1 MIKRKSS
8 ANLMMGNEKK
18 MESFQHGTNSL
29 SNSISAKMLA
39 GSKVYQKSK
48 LKESEKISLN
58 DMIQKK
64 NSEGFKKENKETL
77 WKQITSNPKALD
89 IRDKLIRF

>member
-18 MESFQHGTNSL
+18 LEALQHGSNSL

-48 LKESEKISLN
+48 VKQSEKINLN

-64 NSEGFKKENKETL
+64 NLEGFKKETL
-77 WKQITSNPKALD
+77 WKQITSNPKTLD

>member
-1 MIKRKSS
+1 
-8 ANLMMGNEKK
+8 
-18 MESFQHGTNSL
+18 
-29 SNSISAKMLA
+29 MLA

-64 NSEGFKKENKETL
+64 GIEGFKKENKETL
-77 WKQITSNPKALD
+77 WKQITSNPKTLD

>member
-18 MESFQHGTNSL
+18 VESLQHGSNSL

-39 GSKVYQKSK
+39 SSKAYQKNK
-48 LKESEKISLN
+48 AKDEKISLN
-58 DMIQKK
+58 
-64 NSEGFKKENKETL
+64 
-77 WKQITSNPKALD
+77 
-89 IRDKLIRF
+89 

>member
-18 MESFQHGTNSL
+18 IESLQHGSNSL
-29 SNSISAKMLA
+29 TSSISAKMLA

-64 NSEGFKKENKETL
+64 NS
-77 WKQITSNPKALD
+77 
-89 IRDKLIRF
+89 